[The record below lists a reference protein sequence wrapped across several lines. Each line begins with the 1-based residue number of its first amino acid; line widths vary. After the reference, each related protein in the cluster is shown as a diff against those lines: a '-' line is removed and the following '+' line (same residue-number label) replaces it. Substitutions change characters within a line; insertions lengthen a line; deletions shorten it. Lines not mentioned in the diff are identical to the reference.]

1 MEVSKVG
8 EGLHRSRQRRVGA
21 PYPAARAGIGAASA
35 SKPRC
40 RAIKVA
46 EHSHIGRFPI
56 WRQRDPVAA
65 HKAIRDDAH
74 AASPLVR
81 LPLTL
86 VVLSLCIHVLSFLFL
101 GIWSISTLSSALA
114 LQLCTHPSSLTHPQA
129 LPLDFVTQ
137 PTA

>member
-1 MEVSKVG
+1 MSKVG

-74 AASPLVR
+74 AARRGVEHVHLVR
-81 LPLTL
+81 HLR
-86 VVLSLCIHVLSFLFL
+86 L
-101 GIWSISTLSSALA
+101 GAEA
-114 LQLCTHPSSLTHPQA
+114 GEEA
-129 LPLDFVTQ
+129 G
-137 PTA
+137 